1 MATAL
6 AKQVA
11 ACNQRSRERGLA
23 GTLTTLDWQR
33 TLNFF
38 DQRCAY
44 CVIAVAWTIDHFQA
58 LAYGEGLNT
67 AM

>member
-11 ACNQRSRERGLA
+11 TCNRRSRERGLV

-38 DQRCAY
+38 DQLCAAY
-44 CVIAVAWTIDHFQA
+44 CVTAVAWTIDQV
-58 LAYGEGLNT
+58 LST
-67 AM
+67 